1 MVSFF
6 LNMKIQSEISL
17 RNVPDTFNL
26 DDERAEEM
34 AYAIDN
40 SDEACVMWDLLEAE
54 FEAEHQEVVTNPLF
68 VVADF
73 LRSGV
78 AEEILDDNG
87 FYKVEDGCRT
97 YYERA
102 DMTDDEYDGQ
112 QWPERTEEL
121 PNGEIL
127 TFSIQALSDRL
138 LNEGGIP
145 KDKLAEHWDNRFA
158 GYCET
163 TEELMRLAPQE
174 LADKFDL
181 N

>member
-1 MVSFF
+1 
-6 LNMKIQSEISL
+6 MKIKSEISL
-17 RNVPDTFNL
+17 RSFHNEFDL
-26 DDERAEEM
+26 DDEVAEEI

-40 SDEACVMWDLLEAE
+40 SEEAGAMWTLLETE
-54 FEAEHQEVVTNPLF
+54 FEAEHQEVVTNPAF

-78 AEEILDDNG
+78 AEEILDNNG
-87 FYKVEDGCRT
+87 FYKVKDGYRT

-121 PNGEIL
+121 PNGEVL
-127 TFSIQALSDRL
+127 TFSIQALSDQL
-138 LNEGGIP
+138 LNEGGTP

-158 GYCET
+158 GYCDT
-163 TEELMRLAPQE
+163 TEELMRLTPQE